1 MAKPKNKTAG
11 PVREEPAA
19 ELPPWARQTPDGM
32 RIRVHVTPRASRTE
46 LAGTHGDALAV
57 RLQAPPVDGKANAA
71 LCAFFAERFDLPK
84 SKVRVVAGETS
95 RDKTLELSGLT
106 TLPEI

>member
-11 PVREEPAA
+11 PAREEPAA

-32 RIRVHVTPRASRTE
+32 RVRVHVTPRASRTE

-71 LCAFFAERFDLPK
+71 LCAFFAGRFNLPK
-84 SKVRVVAGETS
+84 SKCKMRRGQFLMRQKIILRFRKCGVF
-95 RDKTLELSGLT
+95 
-106 TLPEI
+106 